1 MNLQNDIKELKQQF
15 TNIENSI
22 IEIKDTIIKIK
33 EFEERNE
40 QHLSQLAIRLAI
52 IEQKLYKP

>member
-1 MNLQNDIKELKQQF
+1 MNLQNDITELKQQF